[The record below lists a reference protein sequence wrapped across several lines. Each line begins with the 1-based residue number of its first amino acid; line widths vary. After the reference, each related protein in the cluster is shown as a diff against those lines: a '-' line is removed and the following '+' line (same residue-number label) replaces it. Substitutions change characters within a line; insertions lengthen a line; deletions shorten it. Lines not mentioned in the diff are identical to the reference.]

1 MPDTPK
7 STDYNC
13 REHAETEKTLSNNR
27 SKFHTFFSQNN
38 FFNSSFPFHKNIML
52 PAIFL
57 LLFLSFTWLSSHIFS
72 ENAHFEKF
80 AESIFE
86 KEISG
91 NALNLHYS
99 LAYPE
104 KQGISRPRATLGTI
118 PQDNEK
124 AAAQCLDYEKKLKT
138 FSTSKLSATNRLT
151 LDLLLLYYHTEATLG
166 DRYLL
171 EEPLSPSLGIQA
183 QLPVLLAEY
192 AFYENQDITDYLNLL
207 CSTGDYFQSILAF
220 EQAKSDAGF
229 FMCDETLD
237 RIQEQCRAFIQNPD
251 SNYMLEIFSQKL
263 KNYGKLSSQD
273 QEQLI
278 RTHKQIL
285 QEKVLPAYQKLIEGL
300 EQLRG
305 TGKNTGGLANF
316 SGGKEYYQYLLQSQ
330 VGIYLPVEKL
340 EKRLTQQLSA
350 DSQELSLLLEKYP
363 ELFSLLEAK
372 ADLPGMEPEQIITT
386 LETAISQDFP
396 STPSVDFE
404 IRSVHK
410 SMEEF
415 LSPAFYLTPPM
426 DTGAPNVIYINHG
439 RQISNLELFTTLAHE
454 GFPGHLYQT
463 VYFGRQ
469 NPSHIRYLIDY
480 SGYVEGW
487 ATYVES
493 YAYGYAASYLSAAQG
508 PAAEITDPPATAGLQ
523 ASDIFS
529 ESTITPSLP
538 GSVTAASQSTALS
551 PEEASAYTRLSWLNR
566 SVNLCIYSLL
576 DVGIHYRGWTPTQAA
591 RFLNLFGIRD
601 AHVTAEIYRY
611 IAETP
616 ANYLKYYV
624 GYLNFLDLKEE
635 QQTLLG
641 ENFDLKAFHQQ
652 ILSIGPV
659 QFPVLRKYINEKIG

>member
-7 STDYNC
+7 STDFN
-13 REHAETEKTLSNNR
+13 RQKQAPTENVASNIK
-27 SKFHTFFSQNN
+27 SKFHTIFSQNR
-38 FFNSSFPFHKNIML
+38 FSKLPFPFHRNMRI
-52 PAIFL
+52 PAAILALFL
-57 LLFLSFTWLSSHIFS
+57 LLVLSFTWLSSHIFS
-72 ENAHFEKF
+72 ENARFEKF

-86 KEISG
+86 KEVSG

-118 PQDNEK
+118 PPDNEK

-138 FSTSKLSATNRLT
+138 FSASKLSSTNRLT

-263 KNYGKLSSQD
+263 QNYGKLSSQD

-363 ELFSLLEAK
+363 ELLSLLEAK

-493 YAYGYAASYLSAAQG
+493 YAYGYAASYLSTSQG
-508 PAAEITDPPATAGLQ
+508 SATKITDPPATADLQ
-523 ASDIFS
+523 ASDTFS
-529 ESTITPSLP
+529 
-538 GSVTAASQSTALS
+538 
-551 PEEASAYTRLSWLNR
+551 EASAYTRLSWLNR

-659 QFPVLRKYINEKIG
+659 QFPVLRKYINEALG

>member
-7 STDYNC
+7 STDFNC
-13 REHAETEKTLSNNR
+13 HEHAETEKPLSNSRN
-27 SKFHTFFSQNN
+27 KFHTFFSQND
-38 FFNSSFPFHKNIML
+38 FFKSSFPFHKSRKL

-57 LLFLSFTWLSSHIFS
+57 AIFLLLVLPFTWLSSHVFS
-72 ENAHFEKF
+72 ENARFEKF

-86 KEISG
+86 KEVSG

-124 AAAQCLDYEKKLKT
+124 AAAQYLDYEKKLKT
-138 FSTSKLSATNRLT
+138 FSTSKLSSTNRLT

-363 ELFSLLEAK
+363 ELLSFLEAK

-493 YAYGYAASYLSAAQG
+493 YAYGYAASYLSTSQG
-508 PAAEITDPPATAGLQ
+508 SATKITDPPATADLQ
-523 ASDIFS
+523 ASDTFS
-529 ESTITPSLP
+529 
-538 GSVTAASQSTALS
+538 
-551 PEEASAYTRLSWLNR
+551 EASAYTRLSWLNR

-659 QFPVLRKYINEKIG
+659 QFPVLRKYINEALG

>member
-1 MPDTPK
+1 MSSSP
-7 STDYNC
+7 
-13 REHAETEKTLSNNR
+13 TL
-27 SKFHTFFSQNN
+27 KKK
-38 FFNSSFPFHKNIML
+38 PGIAA
-52 PAIFL
+52 AIL
-57 LLFLSFTWLSSHIFS
+57 ITLFLISLTFSWLFRHIFS
-72 ENAHFEKF
+72 ENARFERF
-80 AESIFE
+80 TESVFE
-86 KEISG
+86 KEVSG

-118 PQDNEK
+118 STDNQK
-124 AAAQCLDYEKKLKT
+124 ATAQCKEYEQKLKT
-138 FSTSKLSATNRLT
+138 FSTSMLSTSNRLT
-151 LDLLLLYYHTEATLG
+151 LDLLLLYYHTEASLG
-166 DRYLL
+166 DNYLL
-171 EEPLSPSLGIQA
+171 EEPLGPSLGIQA

-192 AFYENQDITDYLNLL
+192 AFYTDQDITDYLNLL
-207 CSTGDYFQSILAF
+207 CSTEEYFQSILTF

-237 RIQEQCRAFIQNPD
+237 RIQAQCRAFIQNPD
-251 SNYMLEIFSQKL
+251 SNYMLEIFSQNL
-263 KNYGKLSSQD
+263 KAYGKLSEKD
-273 QEQLI
+273 QEQLNL
-278 RTHKQIL
+278 THKQIL
-285 QEKVLPAYQKLIEGL
+285 KEKVLPAYQKLIDGL

-316 SGGKEYYQYLLQSQ
+316 SGGKDYYQYLLQSQ
-330 VGIYLPVEKL
+330 VGIYMPVEKL

-350 DSQELSLLLEKYP
+350 DSREISLLLEKYP
-363 ELFSLLEAK
+363 GLLSLMEAK
-372 ADLPGMEPEQIITT
+372 TDLPDMEPEQIVTT
-386 LETAISQDFP
+386 LAAKIQQDFP
-396 STPSVDFE
+396 DTSSADFE

-426 DTGAPNVIYINHG
+426 DTGTPNIIYINHG

-454 GFPGHLYQT
+454 SFPGHLYQT

-487 ATYVES
+487 ATYVEG
-493 YAYGYAASYLSAAQG
+493 YAYDYSANYLCSVQNSDF
-508 PAAEITDPPATAGLQ
+508 PSTAHV
-523 ASDIFS
+523 SPKI
-529 ESTITPSLP
+529 STEPILSPTVVPQ
-538 GSVTAASQSTALS
+538 TASQSDSAQTSASSLS
-551 PEEASAYTRLSWLNR
+551 PQEASAYTRLSWLNR

-576 DVGIHYRGWTPTQAA
+576 DVGIHYRGWTPAQAA

-601 AHVTAEIYRY
+601 AAVTAEIYRY

-616 ANYLKYYV
+616 ANYLKYYA

-641 ENFDLKAFHQQ
+641 ENFSLKTFHQQ
-652 ILSIGPV
+652 ILAIGPV
-659 QFPVLRKYINEKIG
+659 QFPVLRKYMNEEL

>member
-1 MPDTPK
+1 MSNSPK
-7 STDYNC
+7 FTAFDPENNPQPGSTVPNNNS
-13 REHAETEKTLSNNR
+13 KTFSIN
-27 SKFHTFFSQNN
+27 TFRWSGLFKKKPGIIAAILA
-38 FFNSSFPFHKNIML
+38 FFLIL
-52 PAIFL
+52 T
-57 LLFLSFTWLSSHIFS
+57 LLFSWLSSHVFS
-72 ENAHFEKF
+72 ENARFEVF

-86 KEISG
+86 KEVSG
-91 NALNLHYS
+91 SALNLHYS
-99 LAYPE
+99 LANPE

-118 PQDNEK
+118 PTDNK
-124 AAAQCLDYEKKLKT
+124 KSIAQCQEYEKKLKT
-138 FSTSKLSATNRLT
+138 FSPSKLNTAGRLT
-151 LDLLLLYYHTEATLG
+151 LDLLLLYYHTEASSG
-166 DRYLL
+166 DSYLL
-171 EEPLSPSLGIQA
+171 EEPLGPSLGIQA

-192 AFYENQDITDYLNLL
+192 AFYTDQDITDYLNLL
-207 CSTGDYFQSILAF
+207 CSTEEYFQSILTF

-237 RIQEQCRAFIQNPD
+237 RIQAQCRSFIQNPD

-263 KNYGKLSSQD
+263 KDYGKLSENAQK
-273 QEQLI
+273 QLI
-278 RTHKQIL
+278 QTHKQIL

-330 VGIYLPVEKL
+330 VGIYMPVEKL
-340 EKRLTQQLSA
+340 EKRLTQQLSS
-350 DSQELSLLLEKYP
+350 DSQELSELLKKYP
-363 ELFSLLEAK
+363 QLLTMLEAK
-372 ADLPGMEPEQIITT
+372 TDLPDMEPEQIMT
-386 LETAISQDFP
+386 LLEKDIQQDFP
-396 STPSVDFE
+396 ATASVNFQ

-426 DTGAPNVIYINHG
+426 DTGTPNVIYINHG

-469 NPSHIRYLIDY
+469 TPSHIRYLIDY

-493 YAYGYAASYLSAAQG
+493 YAYDYAAAYLSSEQNTDSKTASHTS
-508 PAAEITDPPATAGLQ
+508 PEISTPP
-523 ASDIFS
+523 
-529 ESTITPSLP
+529 
-538 GSVTAASQSTALS
+538 ALS
-551 PEEASAYTRLSWLNR
+551 PTAIPQPASPTASQEAAAYTRLCWLNR

-601 AHVTAEIYRY
+601 ASVTAEIYRY
-611 IAETP
+611 ITETP

-652 ILSIGPV
+652 ILTIGPV
-659 QFPVLRKYINEKIG
+659 QFPVLRKYINEKL

>member
-1 MPDTPK
+1 M
-7 STDYNC
+7 
-13 REHAETEKTLSNNR
+13 R
-27 SKFHTFFSQNN
+27 
-38 FFNSSFPFHKNIML
+38 I
-52 PAIFL
+52 PAAILALFL
-57 LLFLSFTWLSSHIFS
+57 LLVLPFTWLSSHIFS
-72 ENAHFEKF
+72 ENARFEKF

-86 KEISG
+86 KEVSG

-118 PQDNEK
+118 PPDNEK

-138 FSTSKLSATNRLT
+138 FSASKLSSTNRLT

-229 FMCDETLD
+229 FMCDETLE
-237 RIQEQCRAFIQNPD
+237 RIQNQCRAFIQNPD

-263 KNYGKLSSQD
+263 KTYGKLSEKD
-273 QEQLI
+273 QEQLNL
-278 RTHKQIL
+278 THKQIL
-285 QEKVLPAYQKLIEGL
+285 KEKVLPAYQMLIEGL

-305 TGKNTGGLANF
+305 TGKNTGGLVNF
-316 SGGKEYYQYLLQSQ
+316 SGGKEYYQYLLKSQ
-330 VGIYLPVEKL
+330 VGIYIPVEKL
-340 EKRLTQQLSA
+340 EKRLTQQLST
-350 DSQELSLLLEKYP
+350 DSQEISELLKQHPQLLTLLNEKTDLSDMEPTRILELLEKN
-363 ELFSLLEAK
+363 
-372 ADLPGMEPEQIITT
+372 IR
-386 LETAISQDFP
+386 QDFP
-396 STPSVDFE
+396 STASVDFE

-426 DTGAPNVIYINHG
+426 DTGTPNVIYINHG

-469 NPSHIRYLIDY
+469 SPSHIRYLIDY

-493 YAYGYAASYLSAAQG
+493 YAYDYAADYLSAG
-508 PAAEITDPPATAGLQ
+508 TL
-523 ASDIFS
+523 S
-529 ESTITPSLP
+529 
-538 GSVTAASQSTALS
+538 SQ
-551 PEEASAYTRLSWLNR
+551 EASACTRLSWLNR

-576 DVGIHYRGWTPTQAA
+576 DVGIHYHGWTPAQAA
-591 RFLNLFGIRD
+591 RFLKLFGIRD
-601 AHVTAEIYRY
+601 AAVTAEIYRY
-611 IAETP
+611 ITETP

-635 QQTLLG
+635 QQSLLG
-641 ENFDLKAFHQQ
+641 ENFDLKSFHQK
-652 ILSIGPV
+652 ILEIGPV
-659 QFPVLRKYINEKIG
+659 QFPVLRKYMNEKL